1 MNRRVPN
8 GTHGGVEG
16 GLITRPS
23 DCQKYN
29 EMEYT
34 DIPKTVDMI
43 CNRRYNMGVNS
54 VHNLYRYTS

>member
-23 DCQKYN
+23 DDF
-29 EMEYT
+29 EELLRG
-34 DIPKTVDMI
+34 DVLAGI
-43 CNRRYNMGVNS
+43 CMFSEARMLKV
-54 VHNLYRYTS
+54 

>member
-23 DCQKYN
+23 DVGIVISYNATTLREDATRAERNMHLHARTGAQK
-29 EMEYT
+29 
-34 DIPKTVDMI
+34 
-43 CNRRYNMGVNS
+43 CAS
-54 VHNLYRYTS
+54 

>member
-23 DCQKYN
+23 DRLVQDEVIGLGDLSDFSEDVQERVKF
-29 EMEYT
+29 M
-34 DIPKTVDMI
+34 VQ
-43 CNRRYNMGVNS
+43 RW
-54 VHNLYRYTS
+54 